1 MNKEERTVSSLEG
14 KKILMIVANPN
25 FRDEELFVPKK
36 AFERHGANVKLTG
49 NIAGIAKGMLGGT
62 AEIESTLAGESAD
75 PYDAVVFIGGAGSPV
90 FYDNLEAHR
99 LAKEAV
105 SKDKILGA
113 ICLAPGTLAK
123 AGVLQGKTVTS
134 FSSAR
139 NMLKEGG
146 ANFTGSKTEVDGKL
160 ITGSGPEAAEEFA
173 QAIID
178 ALK

>member
-1 MNKEERTVSSLEG
+1 MSSLEG

-36 AFERHGANVKLTG
+36 AFESHGANVKLTG

-75 PYDAVVFIGGAGSPV
+75 PYDAVIFIGGAGSPV